1 MLYRCWPLCFH
12 GDCEIARPL
21 LYITGWNFWPFL
33 FVCLHLSRLL
43 FYFQFIFCVFRIILP
58 SISFAWCSIVRPRWF
73 ESGKREPA
81 KIFVVVPARPG
92 RVERDLTSRASGA
105 SFNDSYKTSLLR
117 ATVILG
123 WQYPDVC
130 HHDRSHVLWSPG
142 NPFILSYSC
151 VVTTATAPGALKGL
165 AATTHPC
172 SASFPSWLRST
183 ASTMSLWQNTGKQP
197 KLNCLVPPPP
207 LLSFWV
213 IRCNATNERERRGHH
228 VYSLLI

>member
-43 FYFQFIFCVFRIILP
+43 FYFEFCVCVFRIILP
-58 SISFAWCSIVRPRWF
+58 SISFAWCFIVRPRWF

-81 KIFVVVPARPG
+81 KIFVVPG
-92 RVERDLTSRASGA
+92 PEESRETWRAERLAPLSTIH
-105 SFNDSYKTSLLR
+105 KTSLLR

-151 VVTTATAPGALKGL
+151 VVTTATAPGTLKGL

-197 KLNCLVPPPP
+197 KLNCLVSPPPSP
-207 LLSFWV
+207 FELSDV
-213 IRCNATNERERRGHH
+213 TQLMRDRTYTHH
-228 VYSLLI
+228 VYSLLL